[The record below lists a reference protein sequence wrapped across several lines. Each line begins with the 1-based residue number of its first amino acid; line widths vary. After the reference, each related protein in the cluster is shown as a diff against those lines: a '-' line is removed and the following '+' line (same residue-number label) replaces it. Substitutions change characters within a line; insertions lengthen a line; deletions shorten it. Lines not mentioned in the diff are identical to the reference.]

1 MRRVPLTSSIV
12 ALLLGSLLLVAA
24 PLATAQMSPPA
35 PAGITVLGTGSASAP
50 AETATVVLMVG
61 QGYYEEMMPEMQ
73 KPSGTPRMSPEE
85 TAAPVVDALATVGVR
100 KADIEI
106 LSNPYSG
113 DYGPTGGPATTFIR
127 FDVAAPTT
135 EQISELLD
143 AAIPAA
149 VETGLYMN
157 MASVVYGVADCAALE
172 RQAREAAIADAREQA
187 ELQAELLGVS
197 LGDLV
202 ASRDDPYA
210 ELMYAGGY
218 SGVVPVNS
226 CTQGPMNQGTSILYG
241 AAPFDPNMP
250 AEVTLVDYVEL
261 TFDMEP
267 APDGT
272 PAP

>member
-12 ALLLGSLLLVAA
+12 ALLLGSLLLAA
-24 PLATAQMSPPA
+24 PLATAQMSSPA

-61 QGYYEEMMPEMQ
+61 PGYYEEKMPEMQ
-73 KPSGTPRMSPEE
+73 EPSGTPRMSPEE
-85 TAAPVVDALATVGVR
+85 TAAPVVDALAPVGVPE
-100 KADIEI
+100 ADIEI

-113 DYGPTGGPATTFIR
+113 DYGPAGGPVTTFIR

-135 EQISELLD
+135 ERISELLD

-149 VETGLYMN
+149 LEAGLYVN
-157 MASVVYGVADCAALE
+157 MASVIYGVADCAGLE

-187 ELQAELLGVS
+187 ELQAGLLGVS

-210 ELMYAGGY
+210 EIMYAGGY

-226 CTQGPMNQGTSILYG
+226 CTRGPIDQGTSILYG

-250 AEVTLVDYVEL
+250 AEVSLVDYVEL
-261 TFDMEP
+261 TFDMAP

-272 PAP
+272 PAS